1 MSISMTPKVE
11 QIKDEDPIKI
21 KAEEIYIELKRR
33 GFSLKELLNLIS
45 YLIEKITE
53 ERKRNQ
59 NRNLISV

>member
-1 MSISMTPKVE
+1 MSISVTPKVE
-11 QIKDEDPIKI
+11 QIKEDPIKM
-21 KAEEIYIELKRR
+21 KAEEIYAELKRT

-53 ERKRNQ
+53 EKKRNQ